1 MQKSKQRVAMAAYES
16 LGRMFV
22 LETRFRLIAKQQI
35 EDELKKTKS
44 RVPLWVQWILRLL
57 SGGGTV

>member
-44 RVPLWVQWILRLL
+44 RLPLWFQWILRLL